1 MLRGYPLDSKPHLQW
16 ITFFFAV
23 TVELYT
29 ATIGILLVLAE
40 PGIETPYAVFSYT
53 TYPRVVLLVICSFLV
68 GGRKFWQQYI
78 KIDVFLV
85 MAITSIISFVFMQN
99 DDPDALKNNPILLHS
114 SIAYAIMLFFLIGNY
129 RVMLKWYPWT
139 RKRFYAYKLVRFYAI
154 LFFTIQQI
162 VARQIQNSSAVG
174 FFAATLGL
182 LNIMMTFAVIKE
194 GQVKV
199 ATRAAKKKRE
209 AEEQLL
215 DDKV

>member
-1 MLRGYPLDSKPHLQW
+1 
-16 ITFFFAV
+16 
-23 TVELYT
+23 
-29 ATIGILLVLAE
+29 
-40 PGIETPYAVFSYT
+40 
-53 TYPRVVLLVICSFLV
+53 
-68 GGRKFWQQYI
+68 
-78 KIDVFLV
+78 
-85 MAITSIISFVFMQN
+85 MQN
-99 DDPDALKNNPILLHS
+99 DNPNSLQDRPVVLHS

-139 RKRFYAYKLVRFYAI
+139 RKRFYAYKLIRFYAI

-162 VARQIQNSSAVG
+162 VARSIENSSAVG

-209 AEEQLL
+209 AEERLIGEENL
-215 DDKV
+215 